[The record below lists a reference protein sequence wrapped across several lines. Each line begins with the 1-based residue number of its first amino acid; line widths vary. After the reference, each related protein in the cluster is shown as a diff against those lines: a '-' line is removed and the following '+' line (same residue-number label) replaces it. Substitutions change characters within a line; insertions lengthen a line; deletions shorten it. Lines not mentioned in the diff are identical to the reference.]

1 VNLNELEKQVNIIIN
16 KDNLSVSDKIISNY
30 LHREIEKNIRFINAF
45 SKSETNESKI
55 SEAKINISKLNVLL
69 EKLIDLQKISITDMI
84 KVVSK
89 LVAQN
94 PNKFNQDDFLLIES
108 LHDAFLHLTV
118 ILSKVDES
126 KNIPKKEEFLNFKQS
141 LDYMDKTLYDLSCY
155 SFWDN
160 PINGLVINNDRK
172 RYLNRNNQFHAV
184 MQSVNDDVFIS
195 WFSPN
200 FT

>member
-1 VNLNELEKQVNIIIN
+1 MNLNELDKQVNIIIN

-30 LHREIEKNIRFINAF
+30 LHREINKNIRFINAF
-45 SKSETNESKI
+45 SKNETNESKI
-55 SEAKINISKLNVLL
+55 SEAKINVSKLNILL
-69 EKLIDLQKISITDMI
+69 EKLIDVQKISITDMI
-84 KVVSK
+84 KIVSK
-89 LVAQN
+89 LVNQN
-94 PNKFNQDDFLLIES
+94 PNKYNQDDYLLIES
-108 LHDAFLHLTV
+108 LQDAFSHLTI
-118 ILSKVDES
+118 ILSRVDES
-126 KNIPKKEEFLNFKQS
+126 LEIPKKEEFLNFKKS

-172 RYLNRNNQFHAV
+172 RYLNRNNQFHTV
-184 MQSVNDDVFIS
+184 MQSVNNDVFTS